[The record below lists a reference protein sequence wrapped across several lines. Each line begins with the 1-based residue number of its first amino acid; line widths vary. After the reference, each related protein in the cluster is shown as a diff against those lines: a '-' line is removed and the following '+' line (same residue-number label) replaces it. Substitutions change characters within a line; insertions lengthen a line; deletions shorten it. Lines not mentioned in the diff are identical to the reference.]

1 MSERMHAVWYLTR
14 QCLAWEAYRGTPARL
29 QRSVARVQRAAGV
42 EYLIVGA
49 HALAA
54 HGFVRAT
61 RDLDVW
67 VRPSLENAKRVM
79 SALESF
85 GAPMTGVVA
94 EDFASGEIFYRIGV
108 EPVQIDVLTSV
119 PGLSFEAA
127 WRAKVS
133 SRYGGEAVYVLS
145 RADLIT
151 AKRAAGRH
159 QDLADVE
166 QLEALGES
174 PGGRDEDSN
183 R

>member
-1 MSERMHAVWYLTR
+1 MEPQPDFRDLLREFNAS
-14 QCLAWEAYRGTPARL
+14 
-29 QRSVARVQRAAGV
+29 GV

-61 RDLDVW
+61 RHLDLW

-85 GAPMTGVVA
+85 GAPLTGVRA

-119 PGLSFEAA
+119 
-127 WRAKVS
+127 RDVAKLE
-133 SRYGGEAVYVLS
+133 RF
-145 RADLIT
+145 
-151 AKRAAGRH
+151 KRRRR
-159 QDLADVE
+159 QKE
-166 QLEALGES
+166 RERS
-174 PGGRDEDSN
+174 DEDES

>member
-1 MSERMHAVWYLTR
+1 MEPQPDFRDLLR
-14 QCLAWEAYRGTPARL
+14 EFN
-29 QRSVARVQRAAGV
+29 AAGV

-67 VRPSLENAKRVM
+67 VRPSPENAKRVM
-79 SALESF
+79 GALESF
-85 GAPMTGVVA
+85 GSPLTGVGA

-127 WRAKVS
+127 WRTKVS
-133 SRYGGEAVYVLS
+133 SKYGGEAVHVLS

-174 PGGRDEDSN
+174 PEGRDDDSSG
-183 R
+183 